1 MVEKRKFLFF
11 FLVFNEV
18 MIPTS
23 SSLDGDQT
31 PVLPSS
37 VTTQQS
43 RLPWTEKYR
52 PSSLDDVV
60 AQESVISTM
69 RRLMDSG
76 NMPHL
81 LLYGPPGTG
90 KTTTIKACAAHL
102 FGKDHMRASILE
114 LNASDDRGIDVVRN
128 LIKEFCS
135 TSSVFSMGGPSSVS
149 TFKLVILDE
158 ADHMSHDAQAAL
170 RRVIEKYTKNARFCI
185 LCNHVNKIIP
195 ALQSRCTRF
204 RFAPVKKTEMLPR
217 LRWVVSQEGVPFTE
231 EGLIAAYQLSQG
243 DLRRCLNT
251 IQASSLSFREVT
263 EDSVYRVTGNATPKE
278 VVQLVAAMLSGTVSS
293 SWERVES
300 MVLASGVSISDLVR
314 DVYPIMMSMDLPQ
327 DCKSFLLTKLSDL
340 EYYAAVGGR
349 ETIGLSGMLA
359 AFQIVK
365 EAVTQQKAVS
375 SLLIA

>member
-1 MVEKRKFLFF
+1 MLA
-11 FLVFNEV
+11 
-18 MIPTS
+18 T
-23 SSLDGDQT
+23 SSLDSAPIAPIGST
-31 PVLPSS
+31 PL
-37 VTTQQS
+37 S

-60 AQESVISTM
+60 AQENVISTLH
-69 RRLMDSG
+69 RLMDSG

-102 FGKDHMRASILE
+102 FGKDRMRAHILE

-135 TSSVFSMGGPSSVS
+135 TSSVFSTGGSAS

-170 RRVIEKYTKNARFCI
+170 RRVIEKYTRNARFCI

-204 RFAPVKKTEMLPR
+204 RFAPVKKAEMLPR

-251 IQASSLSFREVT
+251 MQASSLSFREVT

-278 VVQLVAAMLSGTVSS
+278 VSQLVAAMLSGSVSS
-293 SWERVES
+293 SWEKVEA

-327 DCKSFLLTKLSDL
+327 DCKRFLLTKLSDL

-365 EAVTQQKAVS
+365 EAVTQQKAIS
-375 SLLIA
+375 ALITS